1 METGMSGLVHEVAA
15 AADLVQ
21 PSSDHHLL
29 MLRHHLCEALAF
41 SQELGMKMASTDLCQ
56 ILRMLEE

>member
-1 METGMSGLVHEVAA
+1 MSGLVHEVAA
-15 AADLVQ
+15 AADLVR
-21 PSSDHHLL
+21 PSQDHQRL

-41 SQELGMKMASTDLCQ
+41 SDDLGLKIASSDLCQ